1 MGVDNIGK
9 ILTGGG
15 SAFKLNPIQQ
25 TKKSAE
31 FLGLTGGT
39 NKASKAAE
47 EAEAER
53 RRQIDAANR
62 RIDEIFGSP
71 QREADILDLE
81 SATRQFLQDDLDRK
95 KGDTDRGLKFALA
108 RSGLSKGS
116 VDADLNSRLGD
127 DYLRAILEVERR
139 TKTAGASL
147 RAEDQ
152 QTKNSLFSQVLGGLD
167 ATTAASQANS
177 ALQQNI
183 ALTKSQALQQGIG
196 DMFGGFSNIFKR
208 SVEGKADRRAAFDL
222 NTLYGN
228 RQRFN
233 NPVAGGAAFPGGL

>member
-1 MGVDNIGK
+1 MDLFG
-9 ILTGGG
+9 LGGG
-15 SAFKLNPIQQ
+15 SD
-25 TKKSAE
+25 
-31 FLGLTGGT
+31 
-39 NKASKAAE
+39 KARKAAE
-47 EAEAER
+47 EAEAQR
-53 RRQIDAANR
+53 RAEIDAANR

-81 SATRQFLQDDLDRK
+81 GATRQFLQDDLDRK

-139 TKTAGASL
+139 TKTAGATL

-152 QTKNSLFSQVLGGLD
+152 QTKNALFSQVLGGLD

-196 DMFGGFSNIFKR
+196 DMFGDFTNIFKS
-208 SVEGKADRRAAFDL
+208 SVEGKADRRAQFDL

-228 RQRFN
+228 RQRL
-233 NPVAGGAAFPGGL
+233 PTKVAGGAIFPGEL